1 MGTGMK
7 WLFSILVALPVLSW
21 GQGNLVPNGGFETI
35 TSCPWTHGM
44 IADAPPWTN
53 TGGGTTPDLFHSCS
67 PPDPSGFP
75 NEGVPDNTRGSQ
87 EAHTGQGYTGIYT
100 YNGPHLNEE
109 LREYLQIQLINS
121 IHIGVRYHVSFY
133 VSLADKYWNAVGTLG
148 AYFTNDEVVNDNWLV
163 YEVEPQIESP
173 ASAVYDDKLNWV
185 LVEDT
190 FTSRE
195 GGERYMLIGNFR
207 NDMQSNV
214 VLVDSGLT
222 PNGFNQSYYYIDDV
236 SVIALDSIPEG
247 IADAQALQFAVHPNP
262 STGPFTLT
270 WQSTTAAAYAFTL
283 YDAQGREMKQPLL
296 LTCPRN
302 TTHDL
307 FGMQQGDDPDSHPK
321 TQWQE
326 HQRDVRTTMCLRTTR

>member
-1 MGTGMK
+1 M
-7 WLFSILVALPVLSW
+7 
-21 GQGNLVPNGGFETI
+21 
-35 TSCPWTHGM
+35 
-44 IADAPPWTN
+44 
-53 TGGGTTPDLFHSCS
+53 
-67 PPDPSGFP
+67 
-75 NEGVPDNTRGSQ
+75 GVPENTRGSQ
-87 EAHTGQGYTGIYT
+87 EAHSGQGYSGIYT

-207 NDMQSNV
+207 NDMESNI

-222 PNGFNQSYYYIDDV
+222 PSGFNQSYYYIDDV
-236 SVIALDSIPEG
+236 SVIALDSIPNS
-247 IADAQALQFAVHPNP
+247 IAEPVTELALTLTAWPNPAASLLHICSGLPLARLRLLDLSGRAVH
-262 STGPFTLT
+262 
-270 WQSTTAAAYAFTL
+270 
-283 YDAQGREMKQPLL
+283 AQEAHG
-296 LTCPRN
+296 
-302 TTHDL
+302 TTHTIPLHTLPAGLYLLEAEDTT
-307 FGMQQGDDPDSHPK
+307 GHK
-321 TQWQE
+321 AV
-326 HQRDVRTTMCLRTTR
+326 QRVVKVTGAEE